1 VTGLIVEDTATYFTS
16 WGQAY
21 ILLLIQLGGLGIITF
36 TSLIISAFG
45 FRPSLR
51 QETITRST
59 AEVAPHIDHQRLTRH
74 IILFTFAS
82 EALGMI
88 LLYVFWI
95 PDLGLTGALW
105 PAFFH
110 SISAFCNAG
119 FSVFSDSLMGFQG
132 RSFLLL
138 VVMALIVFG
147 GVGFLAL
154 EELYLQQKA
163 RRSRHSFR
171 LSLHTRV
178 VLVTTGVLL
187 TGGWL
192 LLTLFEWQNTL
203 DGMPLADK
211 LVNGLFMSVTPRT
224 AGFNTVDYGQAA
236 NSTNFLTILLMSI
249 GGAPGSTAGGLKV
262 TTVALIGLVAW
273 SRMRGYRLIHVWD
286 RTVPEET
293 IQRSIGL
300 FVVAFGIVTAAIFTF
315 TWTEIS
321 WTPYTDAAGFLPFM
335 FEAVSAFNTVGLSMG
350 ETGDLSNPGRVTTI
364 IMMFVGR
371 VGPLTFAASLARRR
385 ARISAQFRY
394 AHEDVAIG

>member
-1 VTGLIVEDTATYFTS
+1 
-16 WGQAY
+16 
-21 ILLLIQLGGLGIITF
+21 
-36 TSLIISAFG
+36 
-45 FRPSLR
+45 
-51 QETITRST
+51 
-59 AEVAPHIDHQRLTRH
+59 
-74 IILFTFAS
+74 
-82 EALGMI
+82 
-88 LLYVFWI
+88 
-95 PDLGLTGALW
+95 
-105 PAFFH
+105 
-110 SISAFCNAG
+110 
-119 FSVFSDSLMGFQG
+119 
-132 RSFLLL
+132 
-138 VVMALIVFG
+138 
-147 GVGFLAL
+147 
-154 EELYLQQKA
+154 
-163 RRSRHSFR
+163 
-171 LSLHTRV
+171 
-178 VLVTTGVLL
+178 
-187 TGGWL
+187 
-192 LLTLFEWQNTL
+192 
-203 DGMPLADK
+203 
-211 LVNGLFMSVTPRT
+211 MSVTPRT

-315 TWTEIS
+315 TWTEIA

-350 ETGDLSNPGRVTTI
+350 VTGDLSNPGRVTTI